1 MNGWI
6 KLHRKFTEWEWYQ
19 NSKMVHLFIHL
30 LVTANHTDKTWQGIH
45 IKRGQLLTGIKSLN
59 KDTKIS
65 IQSLRTCLSKLKITQ
80 EITIKPTNKYSI
92 ITICNYEDYQSII
105 DEANNQTNK
114 QLTNKQQTTNK
125 QLTTTKKVKKEKND
139 NNEKNIPFDNFWN
152 LYSKKVNKKDSE
164 KKWNNLKDEDRTK
177 IITTLPEWLKQF
189 SDSQFIPHPT
199 TYFNQRRWE
208 DEITPNVKTSLLTPE
223 ERKQLNSPY

>member
-139 NNEKNIPFDNFWN
+139 NNEKINTWQDLVKFARLKYKIEFNKEKWKYEIPQ
-152 LYSKKVNKKDSE
+152 YPTGVKEKRE
-164 KKWNNLKDEDRTK
+164 HHKKWKP
-177 IITTLPEWLKQF
+177 IITEL
-189 SDSQFIPHPT
+189 
-199 TYFNQRRWE
+199 NQ
-208 DEITPNVKTSLLTPE
+208 ILN
-223 ERKQLNSPY
+223 QLE